1 MFWKNLKRSLFGLF
15 IFFLFIKLHGRPV
28 NNINFETEHRL
39 LWVYISQNHKQPLK
53 KIKYSSRV
61 KKRLKKTGWT
71 QDRTDYKIPREL
83 ISRVAECVDSI
94 RHCSRIL
101 RALSVKASYSQYLEL
116 LELAFVEK
124 IEPVKIYKRKQDS
137 TFSLKKNYL
146 ARVSKYGHSYTQ
158 LEQIGIPALHEY
170 GLTGKGVRIALLDAG
185 FNKHHEVFQ
194 EIIKEDRLIAERDFI
209 FGDHTVVNENHEDS
223 IYYQDGHGT
232 AVWSLIGAYHPYTM
246 IGGAYNAEFLL
257 GKTERIKSETRIE
270 EDNFIAGIEWADS
283 LGADIISTSLGYRD
297 FDDFEYQFEDLDGH
311 TARTTKAVNWASERG
326 ILCVTSAGNERT
338 RFKRGGLI
346 TPGDSPSAITVGAVD
361 SSGII
366 AYFSSHGPTA
376 DGRIKP
382 DLCAMGVNNFVAI
395 SYSPSSYS
403 IGSGTSYSAPLITA
417 GCALLLEQFPDWSP
431 EIVLNELKNH
441 ASRSGNPDMRYG
453 WGIPDFFST
462 LWFNKR
468 IPEITRGTAKN
479 TIVCAPNPVASSA
492 TFYYHNPDSVLT
504 SNSSLNIYNL
514 YGQKIYSREIDK
526 LVPIWNLRD
535 YSGKRVAA
543 GIYLVEIESRELQS
557 KIGKLS
563 VIF

>member
-1 MFWKNLKRSLFGLF
+1 MFYKIIRKIIFNIF
-15 IFFLFIKLHGRPV
+15 IFHLFFNLYGQSE
-28 NNINFETEHRL
+28 NQINFDKKHRL
-39 LWVYISQNHKQPLK
+39 LWVYISQNHNYPLK

-61 KKRLKKTGWT
+61 KNRLNKIGWK
-71 QDRTDYKIPREL
+71 QNRTDYKIPLEFANQM
-83 ISRVAECVDSI
+83 SEYVETI
-94 RHCSRIL
+94 RHCSRML
-101 RALSVKASYSQYLEL
+101 RAISVKASHSQYCKL
-116 LELAFVEK
+116 LDLKFVEK

-137 TFSLKKNYL
+137 TILSRKDYL
-146 ARVSKYGHSYTQ
+146 ARASKYGHSYTQ

-185 FNKHHEVFQ
+185 FDKHHEVFQ
-194 EIIKEDRLIAERDFI
+194 EIIAENRLIAERDFI
-209 FGDHTVVNENHEDS
+209 FNDHTVINENREDS
-223 IYYQDGHGT
+223 IYYQDSHGT
-232 AVWSLIGAYHPYTM
+232 SVWSLIGAYQPYTM
-246 IGGAYNAEFLL
+246 LGGAYNAEFLL

-270 EDNFIAGIEWADS
+270 EDNFIAGIEWADN

-297 FDDFEYQFEDLDGH
+297 FGDFEYQFEDLDGH

-326 ILCVTSAGNERT
+326 ILCITSAGNERT
-338 RFKRGGLI
+338 RFRRGGLI
-346 TPGDSPSAITVGAVD
+346 TPGDSPNVITVGAVD
-361 SSGII
+361 STGMI

-382 DLCAMGVNNFVAI
+382 DLCAMGVNNFVAS

-403 IGSGTSYSAPLITA
+403 IGSGTSYSTPLITA
-417 GCALLLEQFPDWSP
+417 GCALLLEQFPGWSP
-431 EIVLNELKNH
+431 AIVLDELKNY

-462 LWFNKR
+462 VWVNKK
-468 IPEITRGTAKN
+468 IPEITRGSAKN

-492 TFYYHNPDSVLT
+492 TFYYRNPDSVLT

-526 LVPIWNLRD
+526 LVPVWNLRD
-535 YSGKRVAA
+535 YSGERVAA
-543 GIYLVEIESRELQS
+543 GIYVVKVESRELQS
-557 KIGKLS
+557 KIGKIS